1 MPIEYKTPGV
11 YIEELSS
18 NVTPVAGVPTS
29 ITAFIGRALRGPVKK
44 AVKIS
49 NFSEFQQKFGGLWA
63 ESSLGYSL
71 LQYFENGGSEAFIV
85 RLFKQSMDP
94 DSPPSKTQIGFG
106 DLHFEAANEGSW
118 GENLIVTLDLNVTQE
133 VADNYELD
141 RDKMFNLIIQETAVY
156 DNKRRVVRTESYAGL
171 TIEDHQNRVDIVLKE
186 LSELLRYKTG
196 NKFPSDLSSVHDSA
210 NNGAVTYSV
219 VDSID
224 ILKKKIEELSEDD
237 KDKKKA
243 LRKQLNALKSSDGES
258 LDADSF
264 IGPGKE
270 DSHEGLY
277 ALEDIHTDEMFNLM
291 CIPPYNVEDV
301 DPEVVTKAAEY
312 CEKKRTFLLVDPPS
326 SWKNVEDAE
335 NGLSKIGTY
344 SKNAALYFPRVLAP
358 DPLNNYRPKEFAP
371 SGAIAGI
378 IARTDNQLGVWK
390 APAGIEAV
398 LQGVE
403 PSININNDQNGRLN
417 PLGINCLRTFP
428 VYGNVVWGARTL
440 QGNDML
446 QSEWKYLNV
455 RRLALYIEESLYRG
469 TQWAVFE
476 PNDQPLWSSLKISV
490 DSFMNDLFSS
500 GAFAGGSH
508 DSAFFV
514 RVDETTTTPNDI
526 DEGIV
531 NILVGF
537 APTRP
542 AEFIILKIAQK
553 TPPVDT

>member
-1 MPIEYKTPGV
+1 LASSSIATPSG
-11 YIEELSS
+11 
-18 NVTPVAGVPTS
+18 TW
-29 ITAFIGRALRGPVKK
+29 R
-44 AVKIS
+44 
-49 NFSEFQQKFGGLWA
+49 
-63 ESSLGYSL
+63 
-71 LQYFENGGSEAFIV
+71 
-85 RLFKQSMDP
+85 
-94 DSPPSKTQIGFG
+94 
-106 DLHFEAANEGSW
+106 
-118 GENLIVTLDLNVTQE
+118 
-133 VADNYELD
+133 
-141 RDKMFNLIIQETAVY
+141 
-156 DNKRRVVRTESYAGL
+156 
-171 TIEDHQNRVDIVLKE
+171 
-186 LSELLRYKTG
+186 
-196 NKFPSDLSSVHDSA
+196 
-210 NNGAVTYSV
+210 
-219 VDSID
+219 
-224 ILKKKIEELSEDD
+224 
-237 KDKKKA
+237 
-243 LRKQLNALKSSDGES
+243 
-258 LDADSF
+258 
-264 IGPGKE
+264 
-270 DSHEGLY
+270 
-277 ALEDIHTDEMFNLM
+277 
-291 CIPPYNVEDV
+291 YNVEDV

-500 GAFAGGSH
+500 GAFAGGSQ